1 MKSPGSDRV
10 RGSLGCYP
18 SAFKSGVLKAK
29 PAKGVA
35 VHSISLWLAAW
46 LVPTGIC
53 AAAPASRGL
62 ATRRDLYTGPVESP
76 CAHPFALGCTCAAKS
91 SLAFK
96 LRLADRRNGP
106 KEHAAKGSYSCM
118 LAASRMSRSH
128 NLRARYSA
136 AKFARFRA
144 FAMLGQSLQQF
155 LGLTH
160 AFA

>member
-18 SAFKSGVLKAK
+18 SAFKSGVLKAI

-62 ATRRDLYTGPVESP
+62 ATWRDLYTGPVESP

-91 SLAFK
+91 SLA
-96 LRLADRRNGP
+96 LRPRLADRGNSP
-106 KEHAAKGSYSCM
+106 KEHTAKKSYSRTT
-118 LAASRMSRSH
+118 AASRMPRSR
-128 NLRARYSA
+128 NLEHDIST

-144 FAMLGQSLQQF
+144 FAMLGQSLKQF
-155 LGLTH
+155 
-160 AFA
+160 